1 MALLPVDEP
10 NYEPE
15 MNMQAASLRS
25 PALVIEVGEMARFV
39 RLAHVPHRAYRNQ
52 FVLLGT
58 EYRGQGAR
66 AIIHRWLTCSRLA
79 DAGND
84 L

>member
-1 MALLPVDEP
+1 
-10 NYEPE
+10 
-15 MNMQAASLRS
+15 
-25 PALVIEVGEMARFV
+25 MARFV
-39 RLAHVPHRAYRNQ
+39 RLAHVPHRAYRNH

-58 EYRGQGAR
+58 EYRGQRAR